1 MEDLVLFLVYATVL
15 NGVLCVG
22 CLVAD
27 YIFPHI
33 PFIERYLESLP
44 AWDDEEEGVASTKST
59 ALFVADEFSEL
70 TEEQWQWLV
79 ARLEGKK
86 DG

>member
-1 MEDLVLFLVYATVL
+1 MEDFVLFLFYMVAL
-15 NGVLCVG
+15 NGVLSVG

-27 YIFPHI
+27 YIFPNI

-44 AWDDEEEGVASTKST
+44 AWDDEEEVVSAESTT
-59 ALFVADEFSEL
+59 LFVADEFSEL
-70 TEEQWQWLV
+70 TEEQWQWLI
-79 ARLEGKK
+79 ARWEGKK

>member
-1 MEDLVLFLVYATVL
+1 MEDLVLFLIYTTVL
-15 NGVLCVG
+15 NGMPCMG

-44 AWDDEEEGVASTKST
+44 AWDDEEG
-59 ALFVADEFSEL
+59 D
-70 TEEQWQWLV
+70 
-79 ARLEGKK
+79 
-86 DG
+86 